1 MVTIAS
7 GAAVTVSVVPL
18 VTPAKVA
25 EILVVPAE
33 TAVAKPPALTVATPV
48 LDNLHVAW
56 LEIFC
61 VLLSE

>member
-1 MVTIAS
+1 MTS
-7 GAAVTVSVVPL
+7 GAAVTVSSVLL

-48 LDNLHVAW
+48 FDDLQIAW
-56 LEIFC
+56 LVIFW